1 MSNASL
7 RNALRDVIGAAVLA
21 TGALLAGACATP
33 SDSDAESS
41 DAALTAQR
49 KALLDSLLVVEGSR
63 SPKTPFVEQKLEDAV
78 QRSLSLKVKVE
89 LPKLKIAPVK
99 LTADGEVEAKVDY
112 ETFANLTW
120 RIHGSDATEHDDI
133 YRVVKDGNGNP
144 STTFNVARIKEQNR
158 QHSIYCEVGAK
169 MKEGA
174 SISLAAGADAW
185 LVSVE
190 GGAELK
196 VTKEVDYSQYSG
208 GFDLDKVPLD
218 ADGTPPPMSWYQS
231 ICTSFREQMDP
242 IIANSFT
249 ANLSEQ
255 MRRAVTLSP
264 SPDACTVPANRTA
277 SSSDDQCSFIFSA
290 DRFLYGASLV
300 GRCVSQTVN
309 VPFGR
314 CERRTQA
321 GSPCNL
327 YRKPD
332 GSLAKAGDDGAR
344 TLSTEHPACD
354 ESQGLT
360 CQVVDNESWAHFFSV
375 EGLWW
380 RTSLTGA
387 ASEAST
393 RLYTGVCAK

>member
-1 MSNASL
+1 MVVA
-7 RNALRDVIGAAVLA
+7 AAVA
-21 TGALLAGACATP
+21 TGALVMGACAAS
-33 SDSDAESS
+33 SDSDLASS
-41 DAALTAQR
+41 DAALITAER
-49 KALLDSLLVVEGSR
+49 KALLDKLLVLEGSR
-63 SPKTPFVEQKLEDAV
+63 SPKTPFVEQKLEDSV

-112 ETFANLTW
+112 ETYANITW
-120 RIHGSDATEHDDI
+120 RIHGQDDKDHDDI
-133 YRVVKDGNGNP
+133 YRVVKDTNGNP
-144 STTFNVARIKEQNR
+144 STTFNVAKIKEQNR

-169 MKEGA
+169 MKAGA
-174 SISLAAGADAW
+174 SVAVAAGADAW

-208 GFDLDKVPLD
+208 GFDLDKVPLA
-218 ADGTPPPMSWYQS
+218 ADGTPPPMSWFQD
-231 ICTSFREQMDP
+231 ICKSFREQMDP
-242 IIANSFT
+242 IIANNFT

-255 MRRAVTLSP
+255 MRQAVTLSP
-264 SPDACTVPANRTA
+264 AEGACTVPASREA
-277 SSSDDQCSFIFSA
+277 SSSDDDCSFIFSA
-290 DRFLYGASLV
+290 DKLLYGASLV
-300 GRCVSQTVN
+300 GRCVSQTAN

-327 YRKPD
+327 YRTAN
-332 GSLAKAGDDGAR
+332 GALAKQGDDGAQ
-344 TLSTEHPACD
+344 TLSTQHPACD

-360 CQVVDNESWAHFFSV
+360 CQVVTSESWAHFFSV
-375 EGLWW
+375 EGFWW
-380 RTSLTGA
+380 RTSLQGA

-393 RLYTGVCAK
+393 QLYTGVCAKGS